1 LQTFFIKT
9 LLFLHNPTLPVETCR
24 HTTLFKYRNKKEK
37 INRPDKINED
47 VIRLYNVYNLKHQPM
62 PNSTSE
68 ELKPSEK
75 TLNLIRQIAYTY
87 RTFMTEA
94 GTRSYCLN

>member
-1 LQTFFIKT
+1 MQTFFIKT
-9 LLFLHNPTLPVETCR
+9 LLFLHNRTLLVKTYR
-24 HTTLFKYRNKKEK
+24 QTTLFKYRNKKEK

>member
-1 LQTFFIKT
+1 MQTFFIKT
-9 LLFLHNPTLPVETCR
+9 LLFLHNPTLLVKTYR
-24 HTTLFKYRNKKEK
+24 QTTLFKYRNKKEK

>member
-1 LQTFFIKT
+1 MQTFFIKT
-9 LLFLHNPTLPVETCR
+9 LLFLHNPTLLVKTY
-24 HTTLFKYRNKKEK
+24 HQTTLFKYKKKKEK

>member
-1 LQTFFIKT
+1 
-9 LLFLHNPTLPVETCR
+9 
-24 HTTLFKYRNKKEK
+24 
-37 INRPDKINED
+37 
-47 VIRLYNVYNLKHQPM
+47 M
-62 PNSTSE
+62 PNFTSE

-94 GTRSYCLN
+94 GSRSYCLN

>member
-9 LLFLHNPTLPVETCR
+9 LLFLHNPTLLVKTYR
-24 HTTLFKYRNKKEK
+24 QTTLFKYRNKKEK